1 MSLASL
7 NNIRTI
13 RKEAREME
21 FEVFEEILLKM
32 NQVHEELVELKKE
45 DDAKRAKKQE
55 VIDRLRAMLAEEGI
69 EGITITE
76 EGESVPA
83 ASAASNGTGSGRGG
97 KGVKRGPAKAKYE
110 FDTADGKKQW
120 SGRGRM
126 PKDLAAA
133 LDTGAKLED
142 FEIKE

>member
-69 EGITITE
+69 EGITISE

-83 ASAASNGTGSGRGG
+83 ASAASTSGSGRGG

-110 FDTADGKKQW
+110 FDTAEGKKQW